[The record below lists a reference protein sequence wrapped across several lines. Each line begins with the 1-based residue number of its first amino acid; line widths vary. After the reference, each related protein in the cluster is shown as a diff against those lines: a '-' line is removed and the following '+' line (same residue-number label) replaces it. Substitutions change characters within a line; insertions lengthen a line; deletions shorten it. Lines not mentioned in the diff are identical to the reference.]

1 MKRKH
6 LESALSEVDVFDD
19 PKIELEQIPTSPHI
33 ASMMI
38 FTAASMYGD
47 IEGKMIGDFGCGPG
61 ILSVACSMMG
71 ATSVL
76 SLDVDQDALDC
87 AWVNLKKMEIE
98 NVDLVMMDVQSL
110 NLKGRLD
117 TVVMNPPFGTRNTG
131 IDTAFV
137 MKALEYADTVY
148 SLHKTSTRDHFIRLA
163 KTENLGFEVVAELKY
178 DIPKTFSYHKEKSKD
193 VFVDVLRFSRNNSA
207 NNEANGTV
215 FKGV

>member
-1 MKRKH
+1 
-6 LESALSEVDVFDD
+6 
-19 PKIELEQIPTSPHI
+19 
-33 ASMMI
+33 
-38 FTAASMYGD
+38 
-47 IEGKMIGDFGCGPG
+47 
-61 ILSVACSMMG
+61 
-71 ATSVL
+71 
-76 SLDVDQDALDC
+76 
-87 AWVNLKKMEIE
+87 
-98 NVDLVMMDVQSL
+98 
-110 NLKGRLD
+110 
-117 TVVMNPPFGTRNTG
+117 
-131 IDTAFV
+131 